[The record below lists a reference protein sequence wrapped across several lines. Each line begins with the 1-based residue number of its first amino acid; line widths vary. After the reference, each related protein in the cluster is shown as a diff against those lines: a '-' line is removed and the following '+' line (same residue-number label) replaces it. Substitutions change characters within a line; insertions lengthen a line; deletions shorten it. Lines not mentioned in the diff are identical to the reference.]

1 MSNDERLLKLDFIS
15 ETGELIASYG
25 LAIAAAAAAER
36 IDILEMALRQAR
48 SVLIEGIREF
58 KALVPHDGGAAND

>member
-1 MSNDERLLKLDFIS
+1 MSNDERLLKLDFIC

-48 SVLIEGIREF
+48 SVLIEGITEF
-58 KALVPHDGGAAND
+58 KALSPNKGGAEND